1 MKTNQTVIKT
11 VLGITLLFGGIGGG
25 YLYDQNIKLKEQ
37 NDKLE
42 ERQKETLNNNS
53 KLKIELKE
61 KSDILNERETK
72 IQNLEQKL
80 QEEKKKLDEKDA
92 ELKKA
97 LAAKEAKRQ
106 REVALSKQTQTK
118 KSEAVVVSRNNSEVV
133 SKEFYVE
140 ATAYTPWCAGCS
152 GITATGIN
160 VAANPNMK
168 VIAVDPRV
176 IPLGSKV
183 WVEGYGYAIAGDTGG
198 AIKGNKIDLLMS
210 SKDKAYKWGRKK
222 VRIKVLG

>member
-1 MKTNQTVIKT
+1 MKANQTVIKT
-11 VLGITLLFGGIGGG
+11 VLGITLLFGGIGGT
-25 YLYDQNIKLKEQ
+25 YLYDQNTELKEQ
-37 NDKLE
+37 NNKLE
-42 ERQKETLNNNS
+42 EKHKETLENNS
-53 KLKIELKE
+53 KLKIELKD
-61 KSDILNERETK
+61 KSDILTERETK
-72 IQNLEQKL
+72 IHNLEKKL
-80 QEEKKKLDEKDA
+80 QEEKKKLDEKNA

-97 LAAKEAKRQ
+97 LAAKEAKRKQ
-106 REVALSKQTQTK
+106 QLVMAEKSKQTV
-118 KSEAVVVSRNNSEVV
+118 SVSRDNGNEVVSR
-133 SKEFYVE
+133 EFYVT

-210 SKDKAYKWGRKK
+210 SKDKAYQWGRKK